1 MTMKKPLIQIKDLR
15 KRFGDNTV
23 LNGVNLSIREGEITT
38 IIGKS
43 GVGKSVLLKH
53 IIGLLEYDSG
63 HILFNGKPFKKMKEK
78 EKKLLKSKLSFM
90 FQGTAL
96 FDSMT
101 VYENVALPLNER
113 GGFSRNEIY
122 QRVED
127 QLEQLDLHEIDD
139 KYPSQLSG
147 GMRKRVALA
156 RALITEP
163 EIILFDEPTT
173 GLDPIRKSAVH
184 RMISDYQKKHK
195 FTAVLVSHEIPDIF
209 YISQHIAML
218 DEGKII
224 FEGTPKEIYKSSNP
238 SVREFAKQLGDE
250 SEKLTGL
257 TSQYTISSRLKA
269 ERRHTEGHHA
279 IFSFIVLNITNMDE
293 IIKKIGYEG
302 SQIALKNFIFQIKRC
317 LRDTDT
323 CSRYDL
329 DKILIVLPGANV
341 EIGKKVYAKLTNRVK
356 KEKALDTEKF
366 TSLSFSVSVAFAEAE
381 EESLIQGIE
390 TNNTPKDTTSFDVFT

>member
-1 MTMKKPLIQIKDLR
+1 MKKPLIQIKNLR
-15 KRFGDNTV
+15 KNFGDNAV
-23 LNGVNLSIREGEITT
+23 LNGLNLRIRQGEITT

-53 IIGLLEYDSG
+53 IIGLLEHDSG
-63 HILFNGKPFKKMKEK
+63 QILFKGKPFKKMKEK
-78 EKKLLKSKLSFM
+78 DKRLLKSKLSFM

-101 VYENVALPLNER
+101 VFENIALPLNEK
-113 GGFSRNEIY
+113 GGFSKKEID
-122 QRVED
+122 QRVRD
-127 QLEQLDLHEIDD
+127 QLEQLDLHEIDN

-195 FTAVLVSHEIPDIF
+195 FTGVLVSHEIPDIF

-224 FEGTPKEIYKSSNP
+224 FEGTPNEVYKSSNP
-238 SVREFAKQLGDE
+238 AVVEFAQRLG
-250 SEKLTGL
+250 SETERMTGL
-257 TSQYTISSRLKA
+257 SSQYDISERLKR
-269 ERRHTEGHHA
+269 ERRHNENKRS
-279 IFSFIVLNITNMDE
+279 IFSFIVLTIINMEE
-293 IIKKIGYEG
+293 IIRKVGYEE

-329 DKILIVLPGANV
+329 DKILIVLPGTDL
-341 EIGKKVYAKLTNRVK
+341 EIGRIAYANLTKRMKSEKILGDNNHSEQSFAVK
-356 KEKALDTEKF
+356 AA
-366 TSLSFSVSVAFAEAE
+366 FSEAE
-381 EESLIQGIE
+381 EANIIEGIE
-390 TNNTPKDTTSFDVFT
+390 TNNHSEVVESFDIYIQ